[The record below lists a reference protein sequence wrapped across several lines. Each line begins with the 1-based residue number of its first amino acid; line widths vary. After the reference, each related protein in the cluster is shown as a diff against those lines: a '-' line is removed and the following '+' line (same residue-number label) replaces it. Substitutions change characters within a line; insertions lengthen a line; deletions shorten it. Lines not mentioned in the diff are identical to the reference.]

1 MALRSRKRKRNI
13 RKSKNGNRKTYRRKT
28 GYRKTYKMRGEN
40 VDELGSA
47 DFNSNLAYDSKQLGG
62 QNIGANCN
70 NPNFSIYNTRGLT
83 LFPYK
88 PN

>member
-13 RKSKNGNRKTYRRKT
+13 RKSKS
-28 GYRKTYKMRGEN
+28 RKTYKMRG
-40 VDELGSA
+40 GR
-47 DFNSNLAYDSKQLGG
+47 
-62 QNIGANCN
+62 NIGANCN
-70 NPNFSIYNTRGLT
+70 DPNFSIYNTRGLT

>member
-13 RKSKNGNRKTYRRKT
+13 RKSKNVRRC
-28 GYRKTYKMRGEN
+28 KTYKMRG
-40 VDELGSA
+40 GR
-47 DFNSNLAYDSKQLGG
+47 
-62 QNIGANCN
+62 NIGANCN
-70 NPNFSIYNTRGLT
+70 DPNFSIYNTRGLT